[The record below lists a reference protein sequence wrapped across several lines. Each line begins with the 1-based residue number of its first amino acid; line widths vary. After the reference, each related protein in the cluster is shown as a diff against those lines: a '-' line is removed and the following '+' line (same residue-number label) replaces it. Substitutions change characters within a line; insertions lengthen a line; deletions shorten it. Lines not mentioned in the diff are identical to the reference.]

1 MSLNPSNLIL
11 CCWIAFTFLG
21 CPEPITDSSD
31 PTNPLAALEGTWA
44 GELSCYEEG
53 TSSTGEASLTLN
65 LSNDKAV
72 GTITFSGNHPSE
84 FTATA
89 QLGLWRDEGGALDG
103 AWSDCDIEGG
113 TYGNGSSQLTCHFW
127 HQTQDNGYV
136 FKPNL
141 WELNEEQSVLSLIEK
156 PDVESEAQKCH
167 GTLNKI

>member
-1 MSLNPSNLIL
+1 MSLNQSNQIL
-11 CCWIAFTFLG
+11 WCWIAFTFLG
-21 CPEPITDSSD
+21 CAEPVTNGSD
-31 PTNPLAALEGTWA
+31 PTNPLAALQGTWV

-72 GTITFSGNHPSE
+72 GTITFSGNNPSE
-84 FTATA
+84 FTSTA
-89 QLGLWRDEGGALDG
+89 QLELWLDEEDGLDG

-113 TYGNGSSQLTCHFW
+113 TYGNGNSQLTCHFW

-141 WELNEEQSVLSLIEK
+141 WGLNEEQTILSIKEN

-167 GTLNKI
+167 GDLNKM